1 MSYDYR
7 SAMGRADSPRT
18 DYWGVVLVALL
29 LAVMVGTC
37 VWAAM

>member
-29 LAVMVGTC
+29 LAVMVGIC

>member
-7 SAMGRADSPRT
+7 SAMGRADSRT

>member
-1 MSYDYR
+1 VSYDYR

-18 DYWGVVLVALL
+18 GCWGVLLVALL